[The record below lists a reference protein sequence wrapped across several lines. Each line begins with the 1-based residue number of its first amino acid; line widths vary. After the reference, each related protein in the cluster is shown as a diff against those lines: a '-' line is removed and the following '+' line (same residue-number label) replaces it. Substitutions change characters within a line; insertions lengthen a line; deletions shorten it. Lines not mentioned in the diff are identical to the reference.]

1 MREVVVAVVV
11 VIVPEIVDV
20 MIVEVM
26 RAFDDVLL
34 TLIEAIGS
42 IDGVIDV
49 EDVWLLQLVSSVEV
63 EYVD

>member
-34 TLIEAIGS
+34 TLIETIGS
-42 IDGVIDV
+42 IDEVIDV
-49 EDVWLLQLVSSVEV
+49 EDVWLLQLASSVEV